1 VAVPQTSASA
11 PLSRLGDGDDQNFIA
26 EFAKAI
32 GVEAIALRHTEI
44 LGEFRYSV
52 HTEIL
57 GEFRYGVHAEK
68 LGDIH
73 YNRVSISGVSM
84 QTSSAEANLS
94 KARQAINR
102 YDLGAFGL
110 GLPLLMCWMWF
121 SPLGGYPTNDD
132 PFYGRPAQ
140 ILADDAKFQLVTQAG
155 ELSASSVAHVLIGGG
170 LASLAGFSYR
180 VLFLAVILQLWLAA
194 IAIYF
199 FARESGCSRWF
210 ALFWAS
216 VLLAN
221 PLCFAHAFT
230 FMTDAPAMS
239 WGVWAIYFFRR
250 GVFPGASNQSSALWL
265 LLGSAC
271 IGVAFWMR
279 QTHVLLCCFP
289 VAVCSLLWY
298 RGNLSTWRCFNG
310 ILASVVPAAIAV
322 LLFESGWLV
331 FGDGFFGEHGRLHVV
346 APKGLDWYQNAINF
360 YGLGILLGFLT
371 IPVLPILLDQLRNQT
386 EATMQ
391 AAGGQTENSRWL
403 RVIGIGL
410 AMIWLLPLIATQGR
424 AAVTSATGTVVANAH
439 FGPIFLSD
447 FEMPERWGDMG
458 GVVWSHWIW
467 AIITALAIVNLA
479 ALASCLFP
487 HIWAWRNRA
496 STVSESN
503 ALVFGLLI
511 TAIPIM
517 AVILSVRTGVLD
529 RYWMLILPIVFALVP
544 QVVVRVRPSA
554 RMLASGLL
562 VAQLGLSVVFAR
574 DFLVW
579 NQVRWRQVET
589 WLSEGLKPEEIDGGR
604 DVNAWYRSAE
614 DTATMPRPGDTT
626 TWWSGRARVS
636 LAIGPR
642 EGWTEIGR
650 LRWSAWATSGEHEI
664 LMLRKVQH

>member
-1 VAVPQTSASA
+1 MQTASA
-11 PLSRLGDGDDQNFIA
+11 IANF
-26 EFAKAI
+26 
-32 GVEAIALRHTEI
+32 
-44 LGEFRYSV
+44 
-52 HTEIL
+52 
-57 GEFRYGVHAEK
+57 
-68 LGDIH
+68 
-73 YNRVSISGVSM
+73 
-84 QTSSAEANLS
+84 S

-102 YDLGAFGL
+102 YDLGALGL
-110 GLPLLMCWMWF
+110 GVPLLIGWIWF

-140 ILADDAKFQLVTQAG
+140 ILADEAKFQLVTQAG

-170 LASLAGFSYR
+170 LASVAGFSYR
-180 VLFLAVILQLWLAA
+180 VLFLSVILQLWLAA

-210 ALFWAS
+210 AFLWAC

-250 GVFPGASNQSSALWL
+250 GIFPAGASHPSALWL
-265 LLGSAC
+265 LAGSVC

-279 QTHVLLCCFP
+279 QTHVLLCGFP
-289 VAVCSLLWY
+289 VAVCLLLWY
-298 RGNLSTWRCFNG
+298 RGNLTTWRCCCAL
-310 ILASVVPAAIAV
+310 LASVTPAALAV

-346 APKGLDWYQNAINF
+346 APKGLDWYQNAINV
-360 YGLGILLGFLT
+360 YGVGILIGFLT
-371 IPVLPILLDQLRNQT
+371 VPVLPILLDQLRNPAVVALQGADGRT
-386 EATMQ
+386 AQ
-391 AAGGQTENSRWL
+391 RRWQRL
-403 RVIGIGL
+403 VGLGL
-410 AMIWLLPLIATQGR
+410 AMIWFLPLIATQGR

-458 GVVWSHWIW
+458 GVVWPHWIW

-479 ALASCLFP
+479 ALASCLVP
-487 HIWAWRNRA
+487 HIWAWRKSD

-503 ALVFGLLI
+503 SLIFGLVI

-517 AVILSVRTGVLD
+517 LVILSVRTGVLD

-544 QVVVRVRPSA
+544 LIVVRAQISTQG
-554 RMLASGLL
+554 LATGLL
-562 VAQLGLSVVFAR
+562 IAQFGLSVVFAR

-579 NQVRWRQVET
+579 NQLRWRQVET

-614 DTATMPRPGDTT
+614 DTATMPRAGDTT
-626 TWWSGRARVS
+626 TWWSGRARVA

-642 EGWTEIGR
+642 EGWTEFGR
-650 LRWSAWATSGEHEI
+650 LRWRAWATGNEHEI
-664 LMLRKVQH
+664 LMLRKEQY